1 MGRVTVALMGRKS
14 EEQKQADAAK
24 KEEEAAARAEAKA
37 AQDELNQQAAAA
49 LAAHVANLPK
59 WEYKVIRVGED
70 KQKGILGSGRMETL
84 FNDLGKSGWELVS
97 VNEERASFKRMR
109 RR

>member
-1 MGRVTVALMGRKS
+1 MPLIGRKS
-14 EEQKQADAAK
+14 GEEKQADAAR
-24 KEEEAAARAEAKA
+24 KEQEAAASAEAKA
-37 AQDELNQQAAAA
+37 AQDAANREAAAA

-59 WEYKVIRVGED
+59 WQYKVIRVGED

-84 FNDLGKSGWELVS
+84 FNDLGKDGWELVS